1 MHSLRTLPTIL
12 TEVDEESFME
22 TAIVSLEF
30 QVLIPQAAWE
40 ALGIRP
46 GQQVQVLV
54 YQNRIEL
61 IPLRTARE
69 MRGFLRGINTT
80 VAREP
85 DRV

>member
-1 MHSLRTLPTIL
+1 
-12 TEVDEESFME
+12 ME
-22 TAIVSLEF
+22 TAIASSKF
-30 QVLIPQAAWE
+30 QALIPQTARE
-40 ALGIRP
+40 TLGIRP

-69 MRGFLRGINTT
+69 MRGFLKGINTT
-80 VAREP
+80 VARES